1 MHNVD
6 EMKLYEFY
14 YIVYVYS
21 MYEDDNLVPYDMEYV
36 WHKINDYYYQENDK
50 LLDINKDDDLNILFN
65 WTKDK
70 CRYQLLDELMVH
82 MFNRFINIEDNGV
95 DNRDEFFINNIDMM
109 EKIMSTGNNTIKIDN
124 NSLLKLSKDK
134 TITLVKEILLEIDP
148 SSEWLRIYEEAID
161 KNKIIYLNELDKK
174 GIIDLKKELGVDSLK
189 YIDNSCLTLENGEK
203 YIFLNYKGD
212 ISDVST
218 TIHEF
223 THYVSKY
230 NHNEKETPILREFP
244 AIFFELYALEYL
256 KEIGCDET
264 DIKLVNQHRI
274 ADTYMATMESRIFLY
289 YLKMIMDNG
298 VISEDL
304 DKELIKDNNYMSED
318 YEKNCDDCIRD
329 LIINPYVFF
338 EIYPYVIGNYLANMG
353 FERIK
358 YDRQML
364 SIIKF
369 MNDNLYKINPYD
381 VFNILGCGDI
391 DLVNNNEEKQKVRK
405 RYK

>member
-6 EMKLYEFY
+6 EMKLYELY

>member
-244 AIFFELYALEYL
+244 AI
-256 KEIGCDET
+256 
-264 DIKLVNQHRI
+264 RI

>member
-6 EMKLYEFY
+6 EMKLYELY

-21 MYEDDNLVPYDMEYV
+21 MYEDDDIVPYDMEYV

-274 ADTYMATMESRIFLY
+274 ADTYMAIMESRLFIY

>member
-6 EMKLYEFY
+6 EMKLYELY
-14 YIVYVYS
+14 YIVYVYN
-21 MYEDDNLVPYDMEYV
+21 MYEDDDIVPYDMEYV